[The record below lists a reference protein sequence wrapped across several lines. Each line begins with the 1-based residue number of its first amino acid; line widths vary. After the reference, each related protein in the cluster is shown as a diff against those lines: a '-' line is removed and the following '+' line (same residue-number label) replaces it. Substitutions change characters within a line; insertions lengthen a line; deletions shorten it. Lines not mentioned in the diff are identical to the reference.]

1 MKKVFIKGPY
11 LTQSGYGHHTRT
23 VIKALETRSD
33 LFDIYVQPIMWGHT
47 SWLWEDNEERDKY
60 DEYLQKTIGYLQTGG
75 NFDMSIQVT
84 IPNEWEN
91 LAPIN
96 IGVTAGIEVDTIS
109 SKWIEHST
117 AVNKILT
124 ISEHSKNSFVD
135 TVYKYVNDATGEE
148 MDFKCHKPVE
158 SISYPALTY
167 EPKKLDLNITTNFNF
182 LCVAQLGPRKNVE
195 TLIKCFVEKFKDD
208 ENVGLIVKAN
218 SAKNSKI
225 DRNHTLKKFKHL
237 LDSFEDKKCKVYLL
251 HGYLND
257 EEMAGLYTHPK
268 VKAFVSATHGEGFGL
283 PIFESA
289 CYGLP
294 VIATDWSGHL
304 DFLYMPQKN
313 KKLKKK
319 HMFSKISYTLKEV
332 QEEAVWPGVIE
343 KESKWAHPEE
353 GSIKMNLEEVY
364 KDHGRFKKRASLL
377 KKWVKEEFAPEK
389 QYKEYVDH
397 ILSAFP
403 KETPWEEEMESIIT
417 EYE

>member
-23 VIKALETRSD
+23 VIRALETRPD
-33 LFDIYVQPIMWGHT
+33 LFDIYMQPIMWGHT
-47 SWLWEDNEERDKY
+47 SWLWEDNEERQRY
-60 DEYLQKTIGYLQTGG
+60 DEYLQKTIGHIQAGG
-75 NFDMSIQVT
+75 KFDMSLQVT

-96 IGVTAGIEVDTIS
+96 IGVTAGIEVDRIS

-117 AVNKILT
+117 AVDKILT
-124 ISEHSKNSFVD
+124 ISEHSKKAFVD
-135 TVYKYVNDATGEE
+135 TVYKYENNATGEE
-148 MDFKCHKPVE
+148 IDFKCHKPVE
-158 SISYPALTY
+158 SISYPALTF
-167 EPKKLDLNITTNFNF
+167 ESKKLDLDITTNFNF

-195 TLIKCFVEKFKDD
+195 TLIRCFVEKFKDNED
-208 ENVGLIVKAN
+208 VGLIIKAN

-225 DRNHTLKKFKHL
+225 DRHHTLRKFKHL
-237 LDSFEDKKCKVYLL
+237 LSTFKDKKCKVYLL

-283 PIFESA
+283 PIFEAA

-294 VIATDWSGHL
+294 VITTDWSGHL
-304 DFLYMPQKN
+304 DFLYMQQKN

-343 KESKWAHPEE
+343 KESQWAHPEE

-364 KDHGRFKKRASLL
+364 KDYGRFKKRASLL
-377 KKWVKEEFAPEK
+377 KQWVKKEFAPEK
-389 QYKEYVDH
+389 QYKEYVDQ
-397 ILSAFP
+397 ICSSFP
-403 KETPWEEEMESIIT
+403 EETPWEEEIESIIT